1 MLTTNQQLNNDF
13 ISKKKSSLFR
23 WSTAFASVLL
33 TASILTPAFSVPT
46 AAWAAEVTDNVQQ
59 QAAAPYA
66 LTDSLQVEV
75 KSLLNEKTNDGTRLA
90 AVIRVKSQGT
100 RAVKFPDLDL
110 RATTTDGQEYTLQ
123 ASVLN
128 AHVIRSQTV
137 EELNYYVAVDRN
149 DGFGLTELTWYSVD
163 WYAYPKK
170 ETVQLSIP
178 VSGISWNGQ
187 LSVPQNPADN
197 RSWGEPFVLPAT
209 IDSPIRY
216 TPVSVSKDFG
226 PDGPIN
232 NIVLLA
238 ENPSDG
244 SHTVPEFTLDGKAE
258 PGASNKLVFN
268 GKRVEQGPIE
278 LEPKAKK
285 YIHYTI
291 PTDKDTIL
299 NSFNVLTTET
309 FRQVDA
315 KGQVSTIS
323 YNVGRYN
330 IQLPSGN
337 GISAEF
343 AEAPVYEAETAFHFD
358 SISNA
363 IDPNLSISLVEFHKY
378 LNEGEGYQTAIAK
391 YMLTNNGDIPVPLPV
406 YQTKLLSQ
414 QGQKYNGTRQAAA
427 ASEIMPHSSYVISYS
442 YNLPSDLENNQMVV
456 SFSDGKTAGVTGSPL
471 GAYKVSFQAWD
482 PTASEM
488 SFYPFNVKLNTWTLN
503 AQTYG
508 STTSPITYTYRLMMD
523 LDIVRNEKVTVDQN
537 FAKLRLELID
547 PTGKQI
553 GAKDLPFTGTNR
565 IISGKQFIKFDNL
578 RTDEQ
583 EYPLTIHMYEVIATP
598 TGEAKRLVGILK
610 Q

>member
-1 MLTTNQQLNNDF
+1 MRREKRYL
-13 ISKKKSSLFR
+13 SRRKASLV
-23 WSTAFASVLL
+23 SVLL
-33 TASILTPAFSVPT
+33 TASLLT
-46 AAWAAEVTDNVQQ
+46 AAISAPKAALAVGPTDIVQQ
-59 QAAAPYA
+59 QAAAVYA

-75 KSLLNEKTNDGTRLA
+75 KSLLNEKTSEGTRIA
-90 AVIRVKSQGT
+90 AVIRIKSQGASKT
-100 RAVKFPDLDL
+100 VKIPDLDL
-110 RATTTDGQEYTLQ
+110 RVTTADNQEITLQ
-123 ASVLN
+123 ASTLN
-128 AHVIRSQTV
+128 AHVIRTQTV
-137 EELNYYVAVDRN
+137 EELNYYVTVDRN
-149 DGFGLTELTWYSVD
+149 DAFELTDLTWYSVD
-163 WYAYPKK
+163 WYSYPKK
-170 ETVQLSIP
+170 ESVQLSIP
-178 VSGISWNGQ
+178 VPGVSWNGQ
-187 LSVPQNPADN
+187 NSVLQNPADS
-197 RSWGEPFVLPAT
+197 RSWGEPFVLPAV
-209 IDSPIRY
+209 IDSPIQY

-226 PDGPIN
+226 PEGPIN
-232 NIVLLA
+232 NVVLLA
-238 ENPSDG
+238 ENPSD
-244 SHTVPEFTLDGKAE
+244 SDRTVPDFTLDGKAE
-258 PGASNKLVFN
+258 PGVSNKLVFN
-268 GKRVEQGPIE
+268 GKRVEQGPII
-278 LEPKAKK
+278 LEPKGRK
-285 YIHYTI
+285 YLHFVI

-315 KGQVSTIS
+315 KGQVNALS

-330 IQLPSGN
+330 IQWPAGN
-337 GISAEF
+337 GISTEY
-343 AEAPVYEAETAFHFD
+343 AEAPVYEAETAFGFD
-358 SISNA
+358 PISNA
-363 IDPNLSISLVEFHKY
+363 IDPNMSISLVEFHKY

-391 YMLTNNGDIPVPLPV
+391 YMLTNNGDIPIPLPV
-406 YQTKLLSQ
+406 FQTKLLSK
-414 QGQKYNGTRQAAA
+414 QGLKYSGTRQAAT

-442 YNLPSDLENNQMVV
+442 YNLPSELEDNQMVV
-456 SFSDGKTAGVTGSPL
+456 AFSDGKTTGVTGTPL
-471 GAYKVSFQAWD
+471 GAYKVSFQASD

-523 LDIVRNEKVTVDQN
+523 MDIERNEKVTVDQN

-583 EYPLTIHMYEVIATP
+583 EYPLTIQMYEVMATP